1 MRGNNDNISQLCH
14 GIIIKADRLS
24 SIIDEPFSITRLSG
38 NFFTLKARKKK
49 PLEKHV
55 IELITSSMHIPI
67 RPDIK
72 SLNTSYSHLKG

>member
-1 MRGNNDNISQLCH
+1 MRSNNDNISQLCH

-24 SIIDEPFSITRLSG
+24 FIIDDPFSITRLSG
-38 NFFTLKARKKK
+38 NFFTLKARPK

-55 IELITSSMHIPI
+55 IELITSTMHIPI

>member
-49 PLEKHV
+49 
-55 IELITSSMHIPI
+55 
-67 RPDIK
+67 
-72 SLNTSYSHLKG
+72 NT